1 MQILSLSMQ
10 LEANTKSIKKLLE
23 SSEAKNEET
32 KAKLKHCDT
41 ELICIKKDLAN
52 FNQVNKDFLGLVKTK
67 ITSFDEAI
75 QDSRTDLEAK
85 FKEFRVEKK
94 NTDWALKMDME
105 ARLDKFEASV
115 EATNAKVI

>member
-1 MQILSLSMQ
+1 MQ